1 MGRVTYLQ
9 VKVIAFLAEYPI
21 GLLGGQSGG
30 EDTKRTNHTFQ
41 LFHGF
46 VVESRSE
53 RAKQWRHLSIG
64 HQHLKDGFVTLI
76 QEGQNMRHIAVLA
89 QPVGRF
95 YNVSCRVTDYACRFY
110 HTRLRVNGL
119 VVVHLVTIGI
129 VGTLLVVAEEV
140 DTCCQEVDRRSLE
153 ELVATATAFLLTLL

>member
-46 VVESRSE
+46 VVESRPE
-53 RAKQWRHLSIG
+53 GAKQRRYLSIG
-64 HQHLKDGFVTLI
+64 HQHLKDSFIALV
-76 QEGQNMRHIAVLA
+76 QEGQDMRHIAVLA
-89 QPVGRF
+89 QPICRF
-95 YNVSCRVTDYACRFY
+95 HNVSCRISDNTSRLY
-110 HTRLRVNGL
+110 HTGLWVNGL
-119 VVVHLVTIGI
+119 VVVHLMAIG
-129 VGTLLVVAEEV
+129 VVWTLLVVAEEI
-140 DTCCQEVDRRSLE
+140 DTCSQEVDRGSLE
-153 ELVATATAFLLTLL
+153 ELVAAATTFLLSLL